1 MGNICS
7 TREEDDMRQ
16 QSGSQSSSTAPNKQ
30 KNVFKA
36 GKSNNQI
43 FILLQPQALNT
54 SLKARCQSR
63 KRLLNTLPRYRINKR
78 KCKEAPKSQCKL
90 PTMDVY
96 YKQLIVTRSYR
107 PRRTF
112 YSRARLSLRLL
123 SLPPYR
129 RQLRRD
135 KFHSGHS
142 ARLRNSKLIER
153 AIQKNNTQRDSFPSI
168 PLLEGTP
175 CEIPLSLV
183 RLRNNLSRREHQ
195 TSDDVSYRVSFQVNI
210 H

>member
-16 QSGSQSSSTAPNKQ
+16 QSGSQSSSAAPNKQ

-36 GKSNNQI
+36 GKSNKKL

-54 SLKARCQSR
+54 SSRARCQSR

-78 KCKEAPKSQCKL
+78 KCKEGPKSQCKL
-90 PTMDVY
+90 PTRDGY

-107 PRRTF
+107 PRKTF
-112 YSRARLSLRLL
+112 SSKARLNRRLL
-123 SLPPYR
+123 SLRHYR
-129 RQLRRD
+129 RPLRRD

-153 AIQKNNTQRDSFPSI
+153 AIQRNNTRRDSFPSI
-168 PLLEGTP
+168 PPLEGTR
-175 CEIPLSLV
+175 CERPLSLV
-183 RLRNNLSRREHQ
+183 RLRNNHSRREHQ
-195 TSDDVSYRVSFQVNI
+195 TSDDVSYRVTFK
-210 H
+210 